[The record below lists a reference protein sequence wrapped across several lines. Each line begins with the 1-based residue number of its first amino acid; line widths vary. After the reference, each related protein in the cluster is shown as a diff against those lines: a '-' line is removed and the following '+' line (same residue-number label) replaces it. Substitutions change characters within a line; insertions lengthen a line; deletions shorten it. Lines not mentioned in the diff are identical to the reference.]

1 MNFFM
6 MKYRIF
12 TLWRICERKYMTK
25 KITIG
30 IIHVHQLTNNAD
42 EYEHK
47 VKLDNLYFK
56 IIPISADTN
65 IGNR

>member
-1 MNFFM
+1 
-6 MKYRIF
+6 
-12 TLWRICERKYMTK
+12 MTK